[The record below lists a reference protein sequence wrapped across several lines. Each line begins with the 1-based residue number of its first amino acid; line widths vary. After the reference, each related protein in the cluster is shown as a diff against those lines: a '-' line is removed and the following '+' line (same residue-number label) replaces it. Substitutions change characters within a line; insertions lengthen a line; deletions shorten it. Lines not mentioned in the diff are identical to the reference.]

1 MSSLIS
7 SSFSCTVLFFVSLPR
22 LLKIKSK
29 VSAILIIGSSSAAI
43 ALLNASVL
51 EVPVLPRF
59 TVPVSL
65 NCAKVA
71 SELLANCPFL
81 SRYKVFPVF
90 GSISDVNPL
99 FTRVNFARARTFFLI
114 STISRTKFL
123 KPEISSLFLTLFI
136 VSLSAFL
143 SRSNFARASLTRP
156 ADSIFSRPRFLN
168 KSPKSFPSRPSKNA
182 CRRPVVPFIAMA
194 YSFAISDLADAD
206 AKAPPISPFPSLAA
220 AAAASAAFLYADGLS
235 LDFLFFETSLMI
247 LSKTPFGAFGNS
259 LFKVSCNFFGSISI
273 YLYLLRCISNI
284 FIFSFCSFTMSCS
297 MVI

>member
-1 MSSLIS
+1 M
-7 SSFSCTVLFFVSLPR
+7 
-22 LLKIKSK
+22 

-51 EVPVLPRF
+51 PVLPRF
-59 TVPVSL
+59 TAPVSL

-90 GSISDVNPL
+90 GSISDLNPL

-114 STISRTKFL
+114 STISRAKFL

-136 VSLSAFL
+136 LSLSAFL
-143 SRSNFARASLTRP
+143 SRSNFARASLTRS

-182 CRRPVVPFIAMA
+182 CRRPVVPFTAMA

-206 AKAPPISPFPSLAA
+206 AKAPPISPLPSLAV
-220 AAAASAAFLYADGLS
+220 AAAASAAFLYADVLS
-235 LDFLFFETSLMI
+235 EPLEDFLFFETSLMI

-273 YLYLLRCISNI
+273 YFYLLRCISNI
-284 FIFSFCSFTMSCS
+284 FIFSFCSFTISCS

>member
-1 MSSLIS
+1 M
-7 SSFSCTVLFFVSLPR
+7 
-22 LLKIKSK
+22 
-29 VSAILIIGSSSAAI
+29 SAILIIGSSSAAI

-51 EVPVLPRF
+51 EVRVSVLPRF

-71 SELLANCPFL
+71 SEPLANCPFL

-143 SRSNFARASLTRP
+143 SRSNFARASLTRS

-206 AKAPPISPFPSLAA
+206 AKAPPISPLPSLAV
-220 AAAASAAFLYADGLS
+220 AAAASAAFLYADVLS
-235 LDFLFFETSLMI
+235 EPLEDFLFFATSLMM